1 MLLRTD
7 DALRGELVIGRALGP
22 LLVAAV
28 LASCAA
34 SAPQPTASAGPIR
47 FAGPVKNL
55 VLPVTELPAGTRI
68 TTEGALTAQ
77 DLDDALATADPG
89 ALVALLDQHLFIA
102 AYFRTFTVQKAGGK
116 TTDIECIVLLFP
128 DKAGPQAVVTG
139 RGDAMLAFG
148 YRPISVRQ
156 TFGDSS
162 RAMSI
167 DGVIRDPSGA
177 QISVT
182 NVRVLYALANVVVQI
197 SIQDDPK
204 NVDPLDGVELASREL
219 QYLRLSAPLAPP
231 K

>member
-1 MLLRTD
+1 M
-7 DALRGELVIGRALGP
+7 
-22 LLVAAV
+22 
-28 LASCAA
+28 
-34 SAPQPTASAGPIR
+34 
-47 FAGPVKNL
+47 KNL

-128 DKAGPQAVVTG
+128 DKAGPQAVVSG